1 MSVHA
6 RISDP
11 LDLRRDILE
20 CAIFSTDAVRFE
32 EKLKELSKEKKKLR
46 NQLKYKLN
54 DLNKI
59 VKSFEKKMPR
69 LPDSEKLHAHREEMR
84 ELLNEEREDEMGG
97 QVKSIEQVRKEVE
110 KLKNKDVKVLKKKA
124 EQVNERENMRRDLES
139 IRSRI
144 SRLSRVMPE

>member
-20 CAIFSTDAVRFE
+20 CAIFSTDAIRSSGN
-32 EKLKELSKEKKKLR
+32 LKELSKEKKKLR
-46 NQLKYKLN
+46 NQMKYKLN
-54 DLNKI
+54 DLTRTM
-59 VKSFEKKMPR
+59 KSFEKRMPR

-84 ELLNEEREDEMGG
+84 ELLNEERNEDLGG
-97 QVKSIEQVRKEVE
+97 EVKSVEQVKKEVE
-110 KLKNKDVKVLKKKA
+110 RIKSRDVKVLKKKA
-124 EQVNERENMRRDLES
+124 EQVNERENFRRELES

-144 SRLSRVMPE
+144 SRLSKVMP

>member
-20 CAIFSTDAVRFE
+20 CAIFSTDA
-32 EKLKELSKEKKKLR
+32 LKFGEDLNALAKEKKKLR
-46 NQLKYKLN
+46 TQMKYKLD
-54 DLNKI
+54 DLKKTI
-59 VKSFEKKMPR
+59 KSLEKKMPR

-84 ELLNEEREDEMGG
+84 ELLKQDMQQDLGG
-97 QVKSIEQVRKEVE
+97 EVKSVEQVKKEVE
-110 KLKNKDVKVLKKKA
+110 KLTNKEVRVLKKKA
-124 EQVNERENMRRDLES
+124 TRFSERENLRKDLDQ

-144 SRLSRVMPE
+144 SRLARYN